1 MENALQFPQI
11 IQTSCFAIILLA
23 TLVSAVSHNR
33 SAACFWSAYTAVL
46 AAAGVLVYDLVVGN
60 RNAFM
65 PDIIL
70 IIVSIAVCRIPF
82 AMYRANREAA
92 RDKKNAEPPEV
103 LKRKIEAA
111 ASFAFG
117 QHRRLVCERYYL
129 DTPFK
134 VLNGARYEN
143 ATEHLAHPYVNN
155 FQGAPNIGMF
165 ATRPF
170 ESAIIGVTVFYQEYL
185 RKFFITVSA
194 TYFGKNGK
202 YLENRPILRLCE
214 TNLGEFDT
222 VGIDSPRSSTTRSA
236 VSTRNS
242 SKRKSSATKRASLS
256 RRSASSGTASSS
268 PATILCRTGKRSP
281 TLTGQTNGTHR
292 NPRDR

>member
-23 TLVSAVSHNR
+23 MLVSAVSHNR
-33 SAACFWSAYTAVL
+33 SAICFWSAYTAVL
-46 AAAGVLVYDLVVGN
+46 AAAGVLVYDFVVGN

-82 AMYRANREAA
+82 VMYRANREAA

-143 ATEHLAHPYVNN
+143 ATEHLTHPYVNN

-222 VGIDSPRSSTTRSA
+222 VGIDFFISA
-236 VSTRNS
+236 FFDNAFGGFDTELLEKEIVRDE
-242 SKRKSSATKRASLS
+242 KSIAAAQKCIEWDRILLS
-256 RRSASSGTASSS
+256 GNYPVQDWVTF
-268 PATILCRTGKRSP
+268 
-281 TLTGQTNGTHR
+281 TNFNGA
-292 NPRDR
+292 N

>member
-23 TLVSAVSHNR
+23 MLVSAMNYYHR
-33 SAACFWSAYTAVL
+33 STACFWSAFVAVL
-46 AAAGVLVYDLVVGN
+46 AATGVMAYDLVVDN

-65 PDIIL
+65 PDMIL
-70 IIVSIAVCRIPF
+70 IIVSIMFCRIPF
-82 AMYRANREAA
+82 ARYKVERVLA
-92 RDKKNAEPPEV
+92 RGEKNAEPSEV

-111 ASFAFG
+111 ANFAFG

-143 ATEHLAHPYVNN
+143 ATEHLTHPYVNN

-170 ESAIIGVTVFYQEYL
+170 ESAIIGVTVFYQEDL

-222 VGIDSPRSSTTRSA
+222 VGIDFFISA
-236 VSTRNS
+236 FFDNAFGGFDTELLEKEIVRDE
-242 SKRKSSATKRASLS
+242 KSIAAAQKCIEWNRILLS
-256 RRSASSGTASSS
+256 GNYPVQDWGTF
-268 PATILCRTGKRSP
+268 
-281 TLTGQTNGTHR
+281 TNYFTNFNGA
-292 NPRDR
+292 N

>member
-1 MENALQFPQI
+1 METALQFPQI

-23 TLVSAVSHNR
+23 TLVSD
-33 SAACFWSAYTAVL
+33 TAVL

-222 VGIDSPRSSTTRSA
+222 VGIDFFISA
-236 VSTRNS
+236 FFDNAFGGFDTQLLEKEIVRDE
-242 SKRKSSATKRASLS
+242 KSIAAAQKCIEWNRILLS
-256 RRSASSGTASSS
+256 GNYPVQDWETF
-268 PATILCRTGKRSP
+268 
-281 TLTGQTNGTHR
+281 TNFNGA
-292 NPRDR
+292 N

>member
-1 MENALQFPQI
+1 METALQFPQI

-222 VGIDSPRSSTTRSA
+222 VGIDFFISA
-236 VSTRNS
+236 FFDNAFGGFDTELLEKEIVRDE
-242 SKRKSSATKRASLS
+242 KSIAAAQKCIEWNRILLS
-256 RRSASSGTASSS
+256 GNYPVQDWETF
-268 PATILCRTGKRSP
+268 
-281 TLTGQTNGTHR
+281 TNFNGA
-292 NPRDR
+292 N

>member
-23 TLVSAVSHNR
+23 MLVSAVNHNR
-33 SAACFWSAYTAVL
+33 SAACFWSAFVAVL
-46 AAAGVLVYDLVVGN
+46 AAAGVMAYDLVVGN

-65 PDIIL
+65 PDMIL
-70 IIVSIAVCRIPF
+70 IIVSIAFCRFPF

-92 RDKKNAEPPEV
+92 RDKKNAEPSEV

-111 ASFAFG
+111 ANFAFG

-134 VLNGARYEN
+134 VLDGARYEN

-155 FQGAPNIGMF
+155 FQGAPNIGKF

-170 ESAIIGVTVFYQEYL
+170 ESASIGVTVFYQEDL

-202 YLENRPILRLCE
+202 YLENRPFLRLCE

-222 VGIDSPRSSTTRSA
+222 VGIDFFISA
-236 VSTRNS
+236 FFDNAFGGFDTELLEKEIARDE
-242 SKRKSSATKRASLS
+242 KSIAAAQKCIEWNRILLS
-256 RRSASSGTASSS
+256 GNYPAQDWGTF
-268 PATILCRTGKRSP
+268 
-281 TLTGQTNGTHR
+281 TNYFANFNGV
-292 NPRDR
+292 N

>member
-222 VGIDSPRSSTTRSA
+222 VGIDFFISA
-236 VSTRNS
+236 FFDNAFGGFDTELLEKEIVRDE
-242 SKRKSSATKRASLS
+242 KSIAVAQKCIEWNRILLS
-256 RRSASSGTASSS
+256 GNYPVQDWETF
-268 PATILCRTGKRSP
+268 
-281 TLTGQTNGTHR
+281 TNFNGA
-292 NPRDR
+292 N

>member
-1 MENALQFPQI
+1 METALQFPQI

-143 ATEHLAHPYVNN
+143 ATEHHTHPYVNN

-222 VGIDSPRSSTTRSA
+222 VGIDFFISA
-236 VSTRNS
+236 FFDNAFGGFDTELLEKEIVRDE
-242 SKRKSSATKRASLS
+242 KSIAAAQKCIEWNRILLS
-256 RRSASSGTASSS
+256 GNYPVQDWETF
-268 PATILCRTGKRSP
+268 
-281 TLTGQTNGTHR
+281 TNFNGA
-292 NPRDR
+292 N

>member
-222 VGIDSPRSSTTRSA
+222 VGIDFFISA
-236 VSTRNS
+236 FFDNAFGGFDTELLEKEIVRDE
-242 SKRKSSATKRASLS
+242 KSIAAAQKCIEWNRILLS
-256 RRSASSGTASSS
+256 GNYPVQDWETF
-268 PATILCRTGKRSP
+268 
-281 TLTGQTNGTHR
+281 TNFNGA
-292 NPRDR
+292 N

>member
-1 MENALQFPQI
+1 METALQFPQI

-214 TNLGEFDT
+214 TNLGEFDM
-222 VGIDSPRSSTTRSA
+222 VGIDFFISA
-236 VSTRNS
+236 FFDNAFGGFDTELLEKEIVRDE
-242 SKRKSSATKRASLS
+242 KSIAAAQKCIEWNRILLS
-256 RRSASSGTASSS
+256 GNYPVQDWETF
-268 PATILCRTGKRSP
+268 
-281 TLTGQTNGTHR
+281 TNFNGA
-292 NPRDR
+292 N

>member
-23 TLVSAVSHNR
+23 TLVSAVNHNR

-222 VGIDSPRSSTTRSA
+222 VGIDFFISA
-236 VSTRNS
+236 FFDNAFGGFDTELLEKEIVRDE
-242 SKRKSSATKRASLS
+242 KSIAAAQKCIEWNRILLS
-256 RRSASSGTASSS
+256 GNYPVQDWETF
-268 PATILCRTGKRSP
+268 
-281 TLTGQTNGTHR
+281 TNFNGA
-292 NPRDR
+292 N

>member
-1 MENALQFPQI
+1 METALQFPQI

-222 VGIDSPRSSTTRSA
+222 VGIDFFISA
-236 VSTRNS
+236 FFDNAFGGFDTQLLEKEIVRDE
-242 SKRKSSATKRASLS
+242 KSIAAAQKCIEWNRILLS
-256 RRSASSGTASSS
+256 GNYPVQDWETF
-268 PATILCRTGKRSP
+268 
-281 TLTGQTNGTHR
+281 TNFNGA
-292 NPRDR
+292 N

>member
-23 TLVSAVSHNR
+23 TLVSAVNHNR

-143 ATEHLAHPYVNN
+143 ATEHLTHPYVNN

-222 VGIDSPRSSTTRSA
+222 VGIDFFISA
-236 VSTRNS
+236 FFDNAFGGFDTELLEKEIVRDE
-242 SKRKSSATKRASLS
+242 KSIAAAQKCIEWNRILLS
-256 RRSASSGTASSS
+256 GNYPVQDWETF
-268 PATILCRTGKRSP
+268 
-281 TLTGQTNGTHR
+281 TNFNGA
-292 NPRDR
+292 N